1 MTDEKVLIAKAQ
13 EGDPLAFE
21 ELIANYQK
29 QIFSIAYR
37 IAGNPEDA
45 SDMTQEVLVKVFKNL
60 KSFQGNSKFSTWLYR
75 VATNTCLDEQKK
87 VRRHIS
93 YSLDTEL
100 TTEEGSMATELPDTG
115 PTPEQALER
124 RTLQKAVNDA
134 ISKLHDDHK
143 KVLILRDMQGFSYE
157 EIGAILQCSEG
168 TVKSR
173 INRARANLKKILLKN
188 RELFDGDFV

>member
-1 MTDEKVLIAKAQ
+1 MTDEKDLIAKAQ
-13 EGDPLAFE
+13 EGDPMAFE
-21 ELIANYQK
+21 TLIANHQK

-45 SDMTQEVLVKVFKNL
+45 ADMAQEVLVKIFKNL
-60 KSFQGNSKFSTWLYR
+60 KNFQGNSKFSTWLYR

-87 VRRHIS
+87 SRRHTA
-93 YSLDTEL
+93 YSLDAEL
-100 TTEEGSMATELPDTG
+100 STEEGSMATELTDTG

-124 RTLQKAVNDA
+124 RTLQTAVNDA
-134 ISKLHDDHK
+134 ISKLHDEHK
-143 KVLILRDMQGFSYE
+143 KVLILRDIQGFSYE

>member
-1 MTDEKVLIAKAQ
+1 MDEQTLIQKAQ
-13 EGDPLAFE
+13 SGDPYAFE
-21 ELIANYQK
+21 KLIENHQK

-45 SDMTQEVLVKVFKNL
+45 SDMAQEVLVKVFKNL
-60 KSFQGNSKFSTWLYR
+60 KHFKGNSKFSTWLYR

-87 VRRHIS
+87 LRRHTS
-93 YSLDTEL
+93 YSLDAEL
-100 TTEEGSMATELPDTG
+100 ETEEGSMATEIPDTAL
-115 PTPEQALER
+115 TPEEALEQR
-124 RTLQKAVNDA
+124 SLQKVVQDGIAKLNDE
-134 ISKLHDDHK
+134 HK

-157 EIGAILQCSEG
+157 EIAGILQCSEG

-188 RELFDGDFV
+188 KELFDGTSV

>member
-1 MTDEKVLIAKAQ
+1 MDEQTLIQKAQ
-13 EGDPLAFE
+13 AGDPYAFE
-21 ELIANYQK
+21 ELIESHQK

-60 KSFQGNSKFSTWLYR
+60 KHFQGNSKFSTWLYR

-87 VRRHIS
+87 ARRHTS
-93 YSLDTEL
+93 YSLDAEL
-100 TTEEGSMATELPDTG
+100 TTEDGSLATDLADSG
-115 PTPEQALER
+115 PTPEESYEKK
-124 RTLQKAVNDA
+124 TLQKAVNDGIA
-134 ISKLHDDHK
+134 KLNDEHK
-143 KVLILRDMQGFSYE
+143 KVLILRDIQGFSYE
-157 EIGAILQCSEG
+157 EIAAILNCSDG

-188 RELFDGDFV
+188 KELFDGNSV